1 MRFTNSRV
9 NSSWYLM
16 TNMPH
21 QRVETAFDA
30 QALLSDLESYLA
42 RSAARYGTTQAI
54 NPPHRVKFHWPP
66 HPVSYEYHV
75 LTTDWTGA
83 TTFNAYEEQ
92 FEVEI
97 AKTNFGVFGR
107 CSAIWLEAKGDSEAE
122 MLQNIRASAEPLF
135 QRQRAIAQ
143 CLEIPGRFVS
153 EIRELS
159 PLGLLKL
166 LYCEDRDVANAAH
179 EFIERSK
186 LRTSYFPALC
196 QVLNDR
202 THPWRRSAQ
211 WCVLD
216 LFEDLPSF
224 IDSQED
230 EILATEAMKGLL
242 WDAGDDYARTVY
254 KAGVV
259 MGGHLP
265 HRYGGEA
272 LLQCLKAPSIV
283 GRRSAIHGLFHV
295 CEWVPEMEPR
305 VVQSLRQHAK
315 TESDPQL
322 GIFSFAIAD
331 DIERGGT
338 DHTPEPVFAFE
349 R

>member
-1 MRFTNSRV
+1 
-9 NSSWYLM
+9 
-16 TNMPH
+16 MPH
-21 QRVETAFDA
+21 RRVETPFDA
-30 QALLSDLESYLA
+30 QALLSDLMGYLVRA
-42 RSAARYGTTQAI
+42 EAKYGSSQAI

-75 LTTDWTGA
+75 LTTDWTGKA
-83 TTFNAYEEQ
+83 TFTAYDEV
-92 FEVEI
+92 FEVEV

-107 CSAIWLEAKGDSEAE
+107 CAAIWHEARGETEAE
-122 MLQNIRASAEPLF
+122 MLQNLRDSSEPLF
-135 QRQRAIAQ
+135 KRQRAIAK
-143 CLEIPGRFVS
+143 CLEIPGRFTA
-153 EIRELS
+153 EMRDLS

-166 LYCEDRDVANAAH
+166 FYCEDRDVASAAH
-179 EFIERSK
+179 EFIERSHY
-186 LRTSYFPALC
+186 RTNYFPALC
-196 QVLNDR
+196 AILEDR

-224 IDSQED
+224 VDSEED
-230 EILATEAMKGLL
+230 EIAATEAMKGLL
-242 WDAGDDYARTVY
+242 WDAEDDFARSVY

-259 MGGHLP
+259 LGGHLP
-265 HRYGGEA
+265 HRKGGEA
-272 LLQCLKAPSIV
+272 LLQCLEAPSIV

-305 VVQSLRQHAK
+305 VVHALREHAK
-315 TESDPQL
+315 IESDPQL

-331 DIERGGT
+331 DIERGGV